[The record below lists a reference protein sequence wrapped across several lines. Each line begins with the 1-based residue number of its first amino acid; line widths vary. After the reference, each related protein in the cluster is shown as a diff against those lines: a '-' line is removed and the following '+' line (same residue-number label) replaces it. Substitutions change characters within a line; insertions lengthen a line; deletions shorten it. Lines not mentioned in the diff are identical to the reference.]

1 MPLKHD
7 PAVAVA
13 SLLDEGAIKA
23 GSDGSIYYLPHP
35 TGSDPDEWPA
45 PVTVGSN
52 AFLRVLHK
60 IAGVPP
66 VRRLARD
73 VVQAVEAAAEGYVTV
88 RSWTWK
94 EGATVCYCVAPSYVI
109 RVGSEGIRLVPAIAP
124 DSVATPP
131 KDFEPIAASDL
142 IPALSS
148 ASTAHISVIDAIIGH
163 LPPPGVE
170 TTPQHVQAV
179 LLLAWWVGLF
189 ADGIAQGRP
198 ILGLCGG
205 KGSGKTVT
213 ARLLG
218 KLFFGADY
226 EVSGGVGGGRAVK
239 DLVAGLATRPLHVAD
254 DQNDVPREIID
265 TLCRIATGTRI
276 ELATMHETLALS
288 SFSARSNAVI
298 TSNRPAWALRDDLLD
313 RMLPLI
319 FRRADVDSPWTE
331 QDRADRVSRVRV
343 QAFADM
349 FQTLSACHADGR
361 RWTTATRFADWETF
375 VRRCAEIGGWHGA
388 LHDALLRL
396 APARVALA
404 CWADPFVAAL
414 WSIADE
420 LREQPRW
427 LTAAELYDAV
437 IMRLGGVVSSASS
450 ERPSGRALTNAK
462 ALGRFLG
469 DIERSGS
476 TVVDIVRGPTV
487 SGAATWCLLPKA

>member
-1 MPLKHD
+1 MPPAHD
-7 PAVAVA
+7 PALAVA
-13 SLLDEGAIKA
+13 ALLDEGAIKA

-35 TGSDPDEWPA
+35 TGTDPDAWPA
-45 PVTVGSN
+45 PVAVQSPS
-52 AFLRVLHK
+52 FLRVLHR

-73 VVQAVEAAAEGYVTV
+73 VLQAVEAASEGIVHV

-94 EGATVCYCVAPSYVI
+94 EADAICYCVAPSYV
-109 RVGSEGIRLVPAIAP
+109 VRLGADGVRFVPAVTQTSLA
-124 DSVATPP
+124 VPP
-131 KDFEPIAASDL
+131 RDFDP
-142 IPALSS
+142 IPASELATALAS
-148 ASTAHISVIDAIIGH
+148 ASPSHVAAIDAVVGY

-170 TTPQHVQAV
+170 TTPQATQAV

-189 ADGIAQGRP
+189 ADGVAQGRP
-198 ILGLCGG
+198 ILGVCGG

-218 KLFFGADY
+218 KLFFGTSY

-288 SFSARSNAVI
+288 TFSARSNAVI

-313 RMLPLI
+313 RMIPLI
-319 FRRADVDSPWTE
+319 FRRADTETSWTE
-331 QDRADRVSRVRV
+331 QDRADRVTARRV
-343 QAFADM
+343 QAFADV
-349 FQTLSACHADGR
+349 FASVVATIADDR
-361 RWTTATRFADWETF
+361 RWSPVTRFADWETF
-375 VRRCAEIGGWHGA
+375 VRRCADVGGWGGA

-437 IMRLGGVVSSASS
+437 ILRLGGIVSSASA
-450 ERPSGRALTNAK
+450 ERPSGRALSNAK

-487 SGAATWCLLPKA
+487 QGAATWCLLPKA